1 MPFCGLFVVVR
12 AVLDDHGQA
21 VVVHRQGLEL
31 EATGPVHPVDLLPD
45 GLVRADA
52 PADILVD
59 GVIGKAQIVLVGEA
73 RQTVGGGLDEEP
85 LPAGPAPGPER

>member
-1 MPFCGLFVVVR
+1 MI
-12 AVLDDHGQA
+12 
-21 VVVHRQGLEL
+21 HRQGLEL

-85 LPAGPAPGPER
+85 LRQASARPRAMTSSVVYIPRGEKAPALSP

>member
-1 MPFCGLFVVVR
+1 M
-12 AVLDDHGQA
+12 
-21 VVVHRQGLEL
+21 VHRQGLEL
-31 EATGPVHPVDLLPD
+31 EAAGPVHPVDLLPD

-85 LPAGPAPGPER
+85 LRQAQRRPRAMTSSVVYIPRGEKAPALSP

>member
-1 MPFCGLFVVVR
+1 M
-12 AVLDDHGQA
+12 
-21 VVVHRQGLEL
+21 VHRQGLEL

-73 RQTVGGGLDEEP
+73 RQTVGGGLMRNRSGSPSARPRAMTSSVVYIPRGEKA
-85 LPAGPAPGPER
+85 PALSP